1 MQPEPPSPPLPTEGE
16 TEEGEEIA
24 TPAADI
30 VTGDTVT
37 TDITGDG
44 QPEAGA
50 PPSPLEIAENE
61 PEDSAAIKDATKDTN
76 DD

>member
-1 MQPEPPSPPLPTEGE
+1 MQPEPPSPPLPT
-16 TEEGEEIA
+16 EGEEIA

-37 TDITGDG
+37 TEITGDG

-61 PEDSAAIKDATKDTN
+61 PENPAAIEDATKDTK
-76 DD
+76 

>member
-30 VTGDTVT
+30 VTGDIVT
-37 TDITGDG
+37 TETTGDENVEVED
-44 QPEAGA
+44 QPEAVEESGNTA
-50 PPSPLEIAENE
+50 VCCLL
-61 PEDSAAIKDATKDTN
+61 
-76 DD
+76 

>member
-37 TDITGDG
+37 AETTGDG

-50 PPSPLEIAENE
+50 PPSPLKVAENE
-61 PEDSAAIKDATKDTN
+61 PENPAAN
-76 DD
+76 Q